1 MKFLW
6 CFQLLLPIIFLCA
19 GMTTAQRRR
28 PDTSATAYRR
38 RPDMSATVQKWRPDT
53 SATAH
58 RRRPDTS
65 AATAQ
70 KWRPDTSE
78 DKFCD
83 KSEAPKIFGGGRGGR
98 PPNPRQIVNRLHQGR
113 FPGGFYGK
121 HKW

>member
-6 CFQLLLPIIFLCA
+6 FFQLLLPIIFLCA
-19 GMTTAQRRR
+19 GMATARRRR
-28 PDTSATAYRR
+28 PDTSAAAARW
-38 RPDMSATVQKWRPDT
+38 WRPDT

-70 KWRPDTSE
+70 KWRPEASGV
-78 DKFCD
+78 KFCD
-83 KSEAPKIFGGGRGGR
+83 TSEAPKIFGGGKGGR
-98 PPNPRQIVNRLHQGR
+98 QPNPPQIVNQLHQGK